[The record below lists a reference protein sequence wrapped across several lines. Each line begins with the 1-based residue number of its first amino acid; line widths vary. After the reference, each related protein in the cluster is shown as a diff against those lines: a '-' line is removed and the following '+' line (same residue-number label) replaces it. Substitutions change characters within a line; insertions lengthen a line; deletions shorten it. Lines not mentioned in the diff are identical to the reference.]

1 MAPSNPSSQ
10 TESPRSELIAGVVDQ
25 LPILLGVIPFGLIF
39 GALAIR
45 IGIPPLLAQ
54 GFSIF
59 IFAGSSQ
66 FIAVGMVADGTPAI
80 VVVLTI
86 MVVNL
91 RHMLYSANLAPY
103 LSKLSRTWKLV
114 LSWLLTDEA
123 FAMTTIRY
131 QKKKGPST
139 HWYMLGT
146 GMALWVSWQISTAVG
161 IALGAKIPESWAL
174 EFGLTLTFMALLT
187 PTLIDRPAWAAALT
201 AGLLSLTLASLPYKL
216 NLLIGALVGVAVGL
230 YLEMRSLSGKHAK
243 GSGL

>member
-1 MAPSNPSSQ
+1 MATANPSNQAGSS
-10 TESPRSELIAGVVDQ
+10 RSELIAGVVDQ

-54 GFSIF
+54 GFSLF

-66 FIAVGMVADGTPAI
+66 FIAAGMVADGTPAI

-103 LSKLSRTWKLV
+103 LSKLSRSWKLV

-131 QKKKGPST
+131 QKHKGPST

-174 EFGLTLTFMALLT
+174 EFALPLTFMALLT
-187 PTLIDRPAWAAALT
+187 PTLVDRPAWAAALT
-201 AGLLSLTLASLPYKL
+201 AGLLSLALASLPYKL
-216 NLLIGALVGVAVGL
+216 NLLIGALVGVAVGVF
-230 YLEMRSLSGKHAK
+230 LEMRILSGKRAK
-243 GSGL
+243 VSDL